1 MMFYSPKDAD
11 SLKKLLGDDLEN
23 TYIIGAGTDLIIS
36 LRNKKITDYSII
48 DITKLS
54 EFKGIWED
62 DEYVYIGALTTMTEI
77 AESELIHKELRA
89 LREAAFNL
97 GSEII
102 RNKATIG
109 GNIANAAQCADTVL
123 ALFSYNANIVLLGPE
138 KERTIPIDE
147 LVIGRNQTT
156 IASNEI
162 IAKIVVEKKNRI
174 SAFQKLGSRKAVT
187 ISKIS
192 CAADLLMKEG
202 LIDKVNIFLGAVGVR
217 PVRAE
222 LLEAEFKG
230 KAIDEIELET
240 IQKLAYDEIE
250 LAIPDRSSKYYKRIA
265 IQSLMKDLLKDLIK
279 ND

>member
-1 MMFYSPKDAD
+1 MMFYSPKDTD
-11 SLKKLLGDDLEN
+11 SLKKILRDDLEN
-23 TYIIGAGTDLIIS
+23 TYIIGGGTDLIIS

-54 EFKGIWED
+54 EFKGISED
-62 DEYVYIGALTTMTEI
+62 NEYIYIGALTTMTEI
-77 AESELIHKELRA
+77 SESMLIHEQLRA
-89 LREAAFNL
+89 LRDAAFNL

-123 ALFSYNANIVLLGPE
+123 ALFSYNADIILVGPE
-138 KERTIPIDE
+138 DERTVPIDE

-156 IASNEI
+156 LKSNEI
-162 IAKIVVEKKNRI
+162 IAKIVIKKKNRI
-174 SAFQKLGSRKAVT
+174 SAFRKLGSRKAVT
-187 ISKIS
+187 ISKTS
-192 CAADLLMKEG
+192 CAADLLMDDG
-202 LIDKVNIFLGAVGVR
+202 KVSDANIFLGAVGVR

-222 LLEAEFKG
+222 LLEAEFQG
-230 KAIDEIELET
+230 KAVDEIDLAT
-240 IQKLAYDEIE
+240 IQKLAHDEVE

-265 IQSLMKDLLKDLIK
+265 IHSLIEDLLKDLIK